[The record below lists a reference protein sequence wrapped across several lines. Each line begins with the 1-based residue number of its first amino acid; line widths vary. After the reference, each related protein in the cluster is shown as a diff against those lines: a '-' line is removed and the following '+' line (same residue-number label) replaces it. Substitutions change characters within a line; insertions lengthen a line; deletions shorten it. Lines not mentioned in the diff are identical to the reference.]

1 MTLLVPL
8 DPSSSPACPSFVRKS
23 KSVGKNKEG
32 EIGEN
37 EDLKVVVKALLGAK
51 RIAVVSGAGISVGAG
66 IPDFRS
72 SEGLYNSLSLGSG
85 SGSGSSSQDAT
96 PTAGSSTSGS
106 ISGKDLF
113 DASVFSSESKASL
126 FCQMIAKLSTLSLAA
141 QPTSFHS
148 LLRALDERGTL
159 LRTYTQNIDG
169 LESKVGLSFG
179 VPEFG
184 VRGRRA
190 GTKSKISA
198 SLVHPISSAQTS
210 STQTSSDETP
220 SAQTLSSARTKSSP
234 LPLPRCIPLHGTLQ
248 TLRCFLCST
257 SVPLEPHI
265 PLLQRGVLPDCS
277 ACEDVDDARK
287 AVGKRRRGVGK
298 MRPSI
303 VLYGE
308 MHRDGEGIGEIVRR
322 DLRVGVGA
330 STKDSGAN
338 AGAKESGSGSN
349 AAKKAKD
356 GKEGEKKEAK
366 GKRKAVD
373 LLIVVGTSLKVHGT
387 KKIVRD
393 FSKALRSSDP
403 LPIPPPPSPTK
414 RSARLSQQPPTPTR
428 RSHLPSP
435 SPSPRRSLKS
445 SPSPSSLETEE
456 EEMTPP
462 KTIFINFDFPAPAR
476 EWEGV
481 FDVWIQGDVQKFS
494 DIVLETIR
502 EESEKK
508 AKRKRPAAAKVE
520 EGAGGKGVKRKRSLK
535 VDTKKTEM
543 PPTPSPSPLPLKKK
557 PRLEFCVEIPLPPHP
572 PPFRPSVSVS
582 FPTSNT
588 RLTAPSLSPS
598 LSPSRSPP
606 PRGLVERMED
616 SRGGQYKRRT
626 GVSVIKSSRRS
637 TAIIPPS
644 LPPLSLKSLPEPLPS
659 SLSHPLPL
667 PYPLTLPGSSDQSHA
682 HEYDR
687 FSMIPPPPLLV
698 YDRDEGDEG
707 DTPPSSSPLTPDTD
721 MDSGDGSSD
730 SSSDSESGSES
741 GSEDEEDKDEDATR
755 ILTPSPSPM
764 RTSRTSRSHPSIQVK
779 ERERNIP
786 PDVPLIDLMSSA
798 QHERERAIPMK
809 EVARPL
815 KPLKTYARRGVR
827 VKQ

>member
-85 SGSGSSSQDAT
+85 SGSGSGSSSQDAT
-96 PTAGSSTSGS
+96 SSGSGAGPSTSGSSGS

-184 VRGRRA
+184 
-190 GTKSKISA
+190 ISA
-198 SLVHPISSAQTS
+198 SLTS

-535 VDTKKTEM
+535 VDTKKKTAL
-543 PPTPSPSPLPLKKK
+543 PTPSPSPLPLKKK

-572 PPFRPSVSVS
+572 PPFRPAVSVS

-606 PRGLVERMED
+606 PRGLVEIMHMED
-616 SRGGQYKRRT
+616 SRGDQYKRRT
-626 GVSVIKSSRRS
+626 GVSVLKSSRRS
-637 TAIIPPS
+637 TASIPPS

-741 GSEDEEDKDEDATR
+741 EAEEDKDATR

-764 RTSRTSRSHPSIQVK
+764 RTSRTSRSRPSVQVTAGP
-779 ERERNIP
+779 RDIS